1 MVTSM
6 DLAGILPTI
15 KCSNCGTEVE
25 ISAMGDHVCSKPAP
39 ALPASPPPDQ
49 EQHRLSPG
57 KPDLPRIDP
66 FAANRPF
73 LRPEPLTP
81 ASSNGSRSVSP
92 LSPFS
97 GTKSP
102 YPAPQKRLPAEP
114 PSPELSTL
122 DLFPMPGKS
131 RPHAN
136 SNATDKMLPPAPAP
150 PAPPPPPK
158 DDVLSPGHRRTDTRS
173 STASSIS
180 RPSTANS
187 MRRPSTAS
195 SHRPRNVMDEVPPVP
210 MGPLRSFTP
219 APRNGTRDSS
229 VSGSPPK
236 RTENY
241 LGFDFGL
248 TAEPKSYDD
257 DDDDDGSRALDP
269 SGTLQ
274 RSQTLPAKN
283 GNRDSFESTKES
295 LMRRPSQPAEYSRSR
310 RPTLEDLDLP
320 PIPAP
325 EASSTPKEES
335 YRPLSAE
342 TSAAGDAAIPPR
354 IDSLV
359 APKPSGEG
367 ERTST
372 SDKRKGFDGGG
383 LSVSNFARALDLDAA
398 DSSDESPVSSPR
410 LSPTRI
416 QSGSSMSS
424 PPSELRGPDSAEEN
438 TLHSK
443 GDVPA
448 AADANGEA
456 ADQSTMAPP
465 CIPYLNSPDSPTD
478 PALQQGRVSLVQD
491 KPAEQP
497 PENTAPEHSAHQRTL
512 TRSDIEPSTPRLA
525 APPRK
530 HCRGCGEPIVGKSVS
545 SADGRLTGR
554 YHKACFVC
562 YTCGSPFQT
571 ADFYVWKDRPYCA
584 QHYHELNGSL
594 CAGCQTGIEGQYL
607 ETNERAGRGAADRQK
622 FHPDCLRCYAC
633 RIVLKGDYFEWNG
646 RVYCERDARRAA
658 MSTPP
663 PGWGRRPPMPSP
675 LAHGYGPPGPPGPG
689 PRGPRGPPGPPGR
702 PGPRRGPP
710 PPGYGPGPDYG
721 PGPGPG
727 PGPGGYLGPPPGP
740 RRFPERRTTRLMMA

>member
-1 MVTSM
+1 
-6 DLAGILPTI
+6 
-15 KCSNCGTEVE
+15 
-25 ISAMGDHVCSKPAP
+25 
-39 ALPASPPPDQ
+39 
-49 EQHRLSPG
+49 
-57 KPDLPRIDP
+57 
-66 FAANRPF
+66 
-73 LRPEPLTP
+73 
-81 ASSNGSRSVSP
+81 
-92 LSPFS
+92 
-97 GTKSP
+97 
-102 YPAPQKRLPAEP
+102 
-114 PSPELSTL
+114 
-122 DLFPMPGKS
+122 MPGKS

-136 SNATDKMLPPAPAP
+136 STDKMLP
-150 PAPPPPPK
+150 PPPPPK

-180 RPSTANS
+180 RPSTASS

-219 APRNGTRDSS
+219 TPRNGTQDSS

-236 RTENY
+236 RAENY

-257 DDDDDGSRALDP
+257 GSHALDP

-274 RSQTLPAKN
+274 RSQTLPVKN

-295 LMRRPSQPAEYSRSR
+295 LMRRPSQPAEYSRNR

-342 TSAAGDAAIPPR
+342 TSGDAEIPPR

-359 APKPSGEG
+359 APKLGGEG

-424 PPSELRGPDSAEEN
+424 PPSEPRREPPELKQPGSPEQNLDHR
-438 TLHSK
+438 HSK

-448 AADANGEA
+448 ADANREA
-456 ADQSTMAPP
+456 AEQSTLAPP
-465 CIPYLNSPDSPTD
+465 SIPYSNTPDSPTD
-478 PALQQGRVSLVQD
+478 PALQRGGVSLVRDQ
-491 KPAEQP
+491 PTEQAP
-497 PENTAPEHSAHQRTL
+497 EPSAPENTAPERTAHQRTL
-512 TRSDIEPSTPRLA
+512 TRSDMEPSPPRLA

-530 HCRGCGEPIVGKSVS
+530 HCRGCGEPIIGKSVS

-622 FHPDCLRCYAC
+622 FHPDCLRCFAC

-689 PRGPRGPPGPPGR
+689 PRGPPGPPGR
-702 PGPRRGPP
+702 AGPRRGPP
-710 PPGYGPGPDYG
+710 RGPPPPPGHG

-727 PGPGGYLGPPPGP
+727 PGPGGYLGPPSGP